1 MSLQLSTRG
10 RYGVRALCRVAC
22 LYEKGPVSIQTIVR
36 KEKIPIRYLEQI
48 MTRLRR
54 EGILESTRGPGGG
67 YTLSRSPDQIS
78 LGEIIHILEGNI
90 PVVWCTDEDREDH
103 CSREQTCVPRT
114 FWLKLSQTIQNIL
127 NNTTLKE
134 LINKNWKDIDLH
146 SFLEKRITNQGKR

>member
-10 RYGVRALCRVAC
+10 RYGVRAVCRVAC
-22 LYEKGPVSIQTIVR
+22 LYEEGPVSIQTIAR
-36 KEKIPIRYLEQI
+36 KEKIPTRYLEQI

-78 LGEIIHILEGNI
+78 LWEIIRILEGNV

-103 CSREQTCVPRT
+103 CSREQTCMTRSLWVA
-114 FWLKLSQTIQNIL
+114 LSRAIQRMLSNITMQDLIDGKTNDIDFEMML
-127 NNTTLKE
+127 NNRSGE
-134 LINKNWKDIDLH
+134 
-146 SFLEKRITNQGKR
+146 